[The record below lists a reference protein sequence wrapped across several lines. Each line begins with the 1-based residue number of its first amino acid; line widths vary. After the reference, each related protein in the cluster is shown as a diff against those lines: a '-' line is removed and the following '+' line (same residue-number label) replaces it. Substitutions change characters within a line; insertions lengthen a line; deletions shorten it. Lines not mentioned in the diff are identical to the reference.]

1 VETPGWTL
9 IVDHRQVRALLPMDE
24 CIDAMAEALAGYSS
38 GADVQPLRTAT
49 WLPERHGLVGL
60 MPAYVGGLD
69 APGVK
74 VVTVF
79 PGNHGTRYDSHQG
92 AVLLFEGRH
101 GSLLAVIDAGEV
113 TAIRTAAA
121 SGAATR
127 VLARSDAGELAIL
140 GSGVQARTHL
150 EAMAAV
156 RPIRR
161 ARIWSRSADNAR
173 RFAAAAAERYD
184 FPVEAAAGARAA
196 VEGADLVC
204 TTTAATAPVL
214 EGAWLAPGAH
224 VNAVG
229 ACLRHARELD
239 AAAVA
244 RARLFVDARE
254 SALAEAGDFLL
265 AKAEGAIG
273 DDHIA
278 GEIGEVIR
286 GALPGRR
293 SPDEITLF
301 ESLGIAVEDVVAAR
315 RIYDKARERGSG
327 MWLELGAGRGA
338 AD

>member
-1 VETPGWTL
+1 MKTL
-9 IVDHRQVRALLPMDE
+9 VVDHRQVRELLPMAE
-24 CIDAMAEALAGYSS
+24 CIDAMAEALAGYSA
-38 GADVQPLRTAT
+38 GTDVQPLRTITRQAD
-49 WLPERHGLVGL
+49 RRGLIGL

-79 PGNHGTRYDSHQG
+79 PGNHGTRFDSHQG
-92 AVLLFEGRH
+92 VVLLFEGRH
-101 GSLLAVIDAGEV
+101 GCLRAVIDAGEV

-127 VLARSDAGELAIL
+127 LLACEDAGELAIL

-161 ARIWSRSADNAR
+161 ARVWSRTAGNAR
-173 RFAAAAAERYD
+173 RFAAAAAERYG
-184 FPVEAAAGARAA
+184 FPVEAVAEARAA

-204 TTTAATAPVL
+204 TTTAATEPVL

-229 ACLRHARELD
+229 ACFPTARELD
-239 AAAVA
+239 AAAVV

-254 SALAEAGDFLL
+254 SALHEAGDFLL
-265 AKAEGAIG
+265 AKAEGAVG
-273 DDHIA
+273 DDHVA
-278 GEIGEVIR
+278 GEIGEVVR
-286 GALPGRR
+286 GTVEGRR
-293 SPDEITLF
+293 SDDEITLF
-301 ESLGIAVEDVVAAR
+301 KSLGIAVEDVVAAHL
-315 RIYDKARERGSG
+315 IYRKAAERGG
-327 MWLELGAGRGA
+327 GTWLELGAERGA

>member
-1 VETPGWTL
+1 MKTL
-9 IVDHRQVRALLPMDE
+9 IVDHRQVRELLPMAE
-24 CIDAMAEALAGYSS
+24 CIDAMAAALAGYS
-38 GADVQPLRTAT
+38 GGEVVQPLRS
-49 WLPERHGLVGL
+49 LVRQPDRRGLLGL

-69 APGVK
+69 APGIK

-79 PGNHGTRYDSHQG
+79 PGNHGSRFDSHQG
-92 AVLLFEGRH
+92 VVLLFEGRH
-101 GSLLAVIDAGEV
+101 GSLRAVIDAGEV

-127 VLARSDAGELAIL
+127 VLAREDATELAIL

-161 ARIWSRSADNAR
+161 ARVWSRSAGNAR
-173 RFAAAAAERYD
+173 RFADAYAERYE
-184 FPVEAAAGARAA
+184 FSVEAVADARSA
-196 VEGADLVC
+196 VEGADIVC
-204 TTTAATAPVL
+204 TTTAAAEPVL

-229 ACLRHARELD
+229 ACFPTARELD

-254 SALAEAGDFLL
+254 SALQEAGDFLL
-265 AKAEGAIG
+265 ARAEGAVG

-278 GEIGEVIR
+278 GEIGEVVR
-286 GALPGRR
+286 GTVPGRR
-293 SPDEITLF
+293 SAEEITLF
-301 ESLGIAVEDVVAAR
+301 ESLGVAVEDVVAADL
-315 RIYDKARERGSG
+315 IYRNATANGG
-327 MWLELGAGRGA
+327 GTWLELGAERDGGG
-338 AD
+338 